1 MIVTPKH
8 TECHIVVFISSEKIL
23 FDKTYYLIRPRSC
36 NFFLGMIKKREAIF
50 KDYSLTDS

>member
-36 NFFLGMIKKREAIF
+36 NFYLGMIKKREAIF